1 MAKFNYDKALEELQ
15 QIVTELQSEDTGLED
30 LSKKIAKAK
39 TLIEQCKTKLRSVE
53 DDINK
58 IIEPSDS

>member
-15 QIVTELQSEDTGLED
+15 KIVADLQSEETGLEN
-30 LSKKIAKAK
+30 LAKKIAKAK

-53 DDINK
+53 SDINK
-58 IIEPSDS
+58 IIEDEE